1 MWSFIMQFS
10 KSLMNATLFTAA
22 GLLSIASANAA
33 EAESGT
39 VTSSFGVSM
48 DVESIC
54 TVKSQPSD
62 VNFGQIQAG
71 KATTAIK
78 GSTTL
83 TLNCSKGDD
92 AKISL
97 KTASNPDGIDGTGTM
112 LGGDG
117 NAEKVGYKLTT
128 DAAGETAWGTGDNAF
143 TTAVATNY
151 ETDIATTIYL
161 TVTDAADVT
170 PGNYKDTVNI
180 SVAY

>member
-1 MWSFIMQFS
+1 MQFS
-10 KSLMNATLFTAA
+10 KSLMNATLFIAA

-33 EAESGT
+33 ESNSE
-39 VTSSFGVSM
+39 TSSFGVSM

-54 TVKSQPSD
+54 TVKSKPSD

-71 KATTAIK
+71 KATTAIT

-83 TLNCSKGDD
+83 TLNCSKGND
-92 AKISL
+92 ATISL

-112 LGGDG
+112 LGGDNG
-117 NAEKVGYKLTT
+117 AEEVGYKLTT
-128 DAAGETAWGTGDNAF
+128 DAAGETAWGADTNAF
-143 TTAVATNY
+143 ITAAATNY

-180 SVAY
+180 SVVY

>member
-1 MWSFIMQFS
+1 MQFS

-33 EAESGT
+33 EPNPA
-39 VTSSFGVSM
+39 TSSFGVSM
-48 DVESIC
+48 DVDSIC
-54 TVKSQPSD
+54 TVKSKPSD
-62 VNFGQIQAG
+62 VNFGKIQAG
-71 KATTAIK
+71 KATTAIT

-92 AKISL
+92 ATISL

-112 LGGDG
+112 LGGDNG
-117 NAEKVGYKLTT
+117 AEEVGYKLTT
-128 DAAGETAWGTGDNAF
+128 DAAGETAWGADTNAF
-143 TTAVATNY
+143 ITAAATNY

-180 SVAY
+180 SVVY